1 MKWGV
6 TAGLSETSHWTR
18 SPDLRPRWHMGVKE
32 LRKLSRSRCGGG
44 RPSCPL
50 GLSRDPQ
57 LSQQTFTRPHTK
69 HPPGRRGGVASF
81 PFQTEGWNRGR
92 TEGRKKKEC
101 NLIFLLLWCLRNAA
115 FCPRLFPATLLCHFW
130 SQAANLLIIAA
141 KGWTCDLNSYFR
153 SAVQREQRQSQQDG
167 ESSSLNCHTAR
178 HTAAVQAGQ
187 GQTARLFR
195 YWEMTAAH
203 TELQRFLSIWL
214 IKQRQMDQI
223 AQ

>member
-1 MKWGV
+1 MW
-6 TAGLSETSHWTR
+6 
-18 SPDLRPRWHMGVKE
+18 
-32 LRKLSRSRCGGG
+32 GG

-92 TEGRKKKEC
+92 TEGRKKKKKEC

-167 ESSSLNCHTAR
+167 ESSSLNCHTAKVRLQDCSDNGRWQQLTLSYRGFFLLAYQAKANGSDSPIKRTLR
-178 HTAAVQAGQ
+178 HRILAKKEQWSKITRTKLQLLGFIRFNLIIFLNL
-187 GQTARLFR
+187 RL
-195 YWEMTAAH
+195 
-203 TELQRFLSIWL
+203 
-214 IKQRQMDQI
+214 K
-223 AQ
+223 